1 MFSQSFPDILQHP
14 LTVGDI
20 PLKPDQAVAATPQP
34 SYRPCCA
41 MVVCR
46 GDGQTLSA
54 QRSGVTEHAWQY
66 PQGGIDPGESPR
78 AACLRELQEETG
90 LKPEQVTIIA
100 HASHWL
106 AYDIPAEL
114 RGRKQDEPD
123 KRGNLGQVQAWFLLR
138 LNDDDLDL
146 TALLAQASDDEFTAL
161 RWSDPAAALADIVAF
176 KRPVYERA
184 LGEFAAVMAASP
196 CWSSLR

>member
-1 MFSQSFPDILQHP
+1 M
-14 LTVGDI
+14 GDI
-20 PLKPDQAVAATPQP
+20 PLKPDQAVAATPMP

-41 MVVCR
+41 MVICR
-46 GDGQTLSA
+46 SDGQTLSA
-54 QRSGVTEHAWQY
+54 QRSGVAEHAWQY

-90 LKPEQVTIIA
+90 IKPEQVSVIA
-100 HASHWL
+100 HAAHWL

-146 TALLAQASDDEFTAL
+146 TALLKQASDDEFTAL

-176 KRPVYERA
+176 KREVYERA

-196 CWSSLR
+196 CWSDLR

>member
-1 MFSQSFPDILQHP
+1 
-14 LTVGDI
+14 
-20 PLKPDQAVAATPQP
+20 
-34 SYRPCCA
+34 

-46 GDGQTLSA
+46 TDGMTLSA

-66 PQGGIDPGESPR
+66 PQGGIDAGESPR

-100 HASHWL
+100 QARNWL

-138 LNDDDLDL
+138 LNDDELDL
-146 TALLAQASDDEFTAL
+146 NALLAQASDDEFTAL
-161 RWSDPAAALADIVAF
+161 RWRAPAEALADIVAF
-176 KRPVYERA
+176 KQPVYEQA
-184 LGEFAAVMAASP
+184 LREFAAVMTASS
-196 CWSSLR
+196 CWSDLR